1 MDSYRKV
8 IGEPYLHASLK
19 SEKKPGKKYE
29 KKEMNVSTDKKSN
42 WKVKIFCSYIDDR
55 QGFL

>member
-1 MDSYRKV
+1 MDSYGKV

-42 WKVKIFCSYIDDR
+42 WKVKIFCSYIEDR
-55 QGFL
+55 